1 MSSKFSALLQSS
13 KLLFLLIGLSL
24 LILIM
29 GILLISRTP
38 DMVPEAVSPSAEQQ
52 EDLSL
57 IKSLN
62 DTETIINNASKND
75 APSLTDEQ
83 REIRGSEEWCEA
95 MMVKP
100 DAEWSD
106 ADARLFAQKCL
117 ND

>member
-1 MSSKFSALLQSS
+1 MSSKFSALLQSN

-24 LILIM
+24 LMLVIGLF
-29 GILLISRTP
+29 LISRTP
-38 DMVPEAVSPSAEQQ
+38 DTVPEEIPLVEQQ

-62 DTETIINNASKND
+62 DTQTIINNASKND

>member
-57 IKSLN
+57 ISSLN
-62 DTETIINNASKND
+62 DTETITSTASKCD
-75 APSLTDEQ
+75 APPLTAEQ
-83 REIRGSEEWCEA
+83 HEVCGSKAWCEV
-95 MMVKP
+95 MLVKP
-100 DAEWSD
+100 YAAW
-106 ADARLFAQKCL
+106 
-117 ND
+117 